1 MTTLDL
7 FTTFHCRFRKAA
19 MALLL
24 LGFLLITLIS
34 CKPEPNPDDDRRVS
48 IRIEKNHL

>member
-1 MTTLDL
+1 MTTLNL
-7 FTTFHCRFRKAA
+7 FTTSHCRLRKAA
-19 MALLL
+19 MVLL

-48 IRIEKNHL
+48 IRIEKNH